1 MGPYVRQHREDKD
14 LKGLDGIMMEPI
26 LVAITSQNAS
36 KIEKDL

>member
-14 LKGLDGIMMEPI
+14 LKELDGTMMGPI
-26 LVAITSQNAS
+26 LVAPTSQNAT